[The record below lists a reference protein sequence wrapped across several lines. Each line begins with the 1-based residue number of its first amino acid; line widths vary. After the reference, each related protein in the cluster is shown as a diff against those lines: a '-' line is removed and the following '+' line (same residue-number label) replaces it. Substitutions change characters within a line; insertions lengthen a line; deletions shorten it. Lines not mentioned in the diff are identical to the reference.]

1 MMVDANDRKPTVRRR
16 RRAGQGGKGGMSRI
30 LWLVALL
37 CVLGAVIL
45 FRTSKNGQMPVGLG
59 EKRTVVTAPE
69 AGEAPASGEVDI
81 ARQGLQ
87 LTPEK
92 QVAGSDL
99 GSASNEPLEVDAR
112 LPEGTPPDK
121 ELPPPTS
128 GTGTTK
134 PATDEPAPAPV
145 TNPDPI
151 KPEPAEPGP
160 STNSTTTTPSTM
172 FKPATVVPS
181 SSGQFLVQAASLG
194 DQEKAQAAADRLQQ
208 AGWDAVVRAAGRAD
222 GGMTY
227 RVQIGYFATRED
239 AQSFINQN
247 KAKLPGAI
255 PAHR

>member
-1 MMVDANDRKPTVRRR
+1 MMTDANDRKPTVRRR

-45 FRTSKNGQMPVGLG
+45 FRTSKNGNMPVGLG

-69 AGEAPASGEVDI
+69 VGEAPASGEVDI
-81 ARQGLQ
+81 ATQGLQ

-99 GSASNEPLEVDAR
+99 GSASNEPLEVEAK
-112 LPEGTPPDK
+112 LPEGTPAAAEKSAPASDA
-121 ELPPPTS
+121 
-128 GTGTTK
+128 GTTAAADDQPVSV
-134 PATDEPAPAPV
+134 PAADPEPVKTEPAPA
-145 TNPDPI
+145 
-151 KPEPAEPGP
+151 
-160 STNSTTTTPSTM
+160 STPSTM
-172 FKPATVVPS
+172 FKAATVVPS

-208 AGWDAVVRAAGRAD
+208 VGWDAVVRAAGRAD